1 MYTPRPPMDR
11 SRSAEYPTWERTA
24 FAARNERVVG
34 VTDITNGTN
43 LCSICY
49 SYSVYWGL
57 SGTGIP
63 IYNNKW
69 LDNTRDNI

>member
-1 MYTPRPPMDR
+1 M
-11 SRSAEYPTWERTA
+11 SRSA
-24 FAARNERVVG
+24 
-34 VTDITNGTN
+34 DIIPGNDPHLRRATNVLVMSQTVTNGTN

-57 SGTGIP
+57 LGTGIP

-69 LDNTRDNI
+69 LDNTRDHI